1 MFRCSDLRPLIFRII
16 NLTLLKY
23 EDGAR
28 EQNMYDSE
36 GDLVLDHD

>member
-28 EQNMYDSE
+28 EQNSE